1 MRCGATQ
8 RNATQRNAI
17 RDDAPPPNTIR
28 AAPAA
33 CISAAAT
40 APAIASASVTA
51 ARAAGR
57 LDALRRIRCNA
68 CRPRADR
75 SLAGMPTKPHFLYTR
90 AAML

>member
-1 MRCGATQ
+1 MRNATQ
-8 RNATQRNAI
+8 RNATQFE
-17 RDDAPPPNTIR
+17 TML
-28 AAPAA
+28 PAQYDPGRPRRLHFRRRHG
-33 CISAAAT
+33 
-40 APAIASASVTA
+40 PAIASASVTA

-75 SLAGMPTKPHFLYTR
+75 CARRHAYEPPFLYTR

>member
-1 MRCGATQ
+1 ML
-8 RNATQRNAI
+8 
-17 RDDAPPPNTIR
+17 
-28 AAPAA
+28 PAQYD
-33 CISAAAT
+33 
-40 APAIASASVTA
+40 PGRPRRLHFRRRHGPRHRVRVPVTA

-75 SLAGMPTKPHFLYTR
+75 CARRHAYETPFLYTR

>member
-1 MRCGATQ
+1 MRCG
-8 RNATQRNAI
+8 ATQRNAI

-33 CISAAAT
+33 CISATAT

-75 SLAGMPTKPHFLYTR
+75 CARRHAYETPFLYTR

>member
-1 MRCGATQ
+1 MRC
-8 RNATQRNAI
+8 NATQRNS
-17 RDDAPPPNTIR
+17 RR
-28 AAPAA
+28 FSPAQYDPG
-33 CISAAAT
+33 CPRRLHLRRRHG
-40 APAIASASVTA
+40 PAIASASVTA

-75 SLAGMPTKPHFLYTR
+75 CARRHAYETPFLYTR